1 MKKVLLFLAC
11 SALFIGCS
19 KSDDNNEEIDPV
31 FSQEY
36 VPLKSFGELESGR
49 YSYTGIKI
57 GDRKTGLITESTLC
71 KNDDFLMVYKEA
83 AIVLDS
89 ISYVN
94 YRRAEDKDKDCE
106 MIFEFPRMLRNANL
120 KEAGIMASMITDD
133 HKEPLTEQ
141 EKEENS
147 DKEYKIIRRTHYSGD
162 LEIGH
167 QAGYLRIEDRLSD
180 YSRTSK
186 DEKVYLYFK
195 KD

>member
-19 KSDDNNEEIDPV
+19 KSDDNDEEIDPV

-36 VPLKSFGELESGR
+36 TPLKSFQDLESGR
-49 YSYTGIKI
+49 YSYAGNKI

-71 KNDDFLMVYKEA
+71 KKDDFIMIYKETTVA
-83 AIVLDS
+83 LDS
-89 ISYVN
+89 ISYFN
-94 YRRAEDKDKDCE
+94 YRRAEDRDKDCE
-106 MIFEFPRMLRNANL
+106 MIFEFPRILRNAKL
-120 KEAGIMASMITDD
+120 KQAGIMASVITDD
-133 HKEPLTEQ
+133 NKVLLTEE
-141 EKEENS
+141 EKKENP
-147 DKEYKIIRRTHYSGD
+147 DKEYKIVRKTHYSGD
-162 LEIGH
+162 VEIGF

-186 DEKVYLYFK
+186 NEKVYLYFK